1 MTRGQA
7 SLLMQTGDL
16 CSLCPPGGS
25 AHLSWL
31 LHSGVH
37 GLCKSPM
44 LMASDGSPHAGD
56 QAFPGATVGVAVCL
70 QVCCV
75 PAPDQGLAGT
85 CHPPEE
91 HVALAGLQWLGPAW
105 VAERR
110 ETRGLVS

>member
-1 MTRGQA
+1 M
-7 SLLMQTGDL
+7 
-16 CSLCPPGGS
+16 
-25 AHLSWL
+25 SWL

-56 QAFPGATVGVAVCL
+56 QAFPRATVGVAVCL